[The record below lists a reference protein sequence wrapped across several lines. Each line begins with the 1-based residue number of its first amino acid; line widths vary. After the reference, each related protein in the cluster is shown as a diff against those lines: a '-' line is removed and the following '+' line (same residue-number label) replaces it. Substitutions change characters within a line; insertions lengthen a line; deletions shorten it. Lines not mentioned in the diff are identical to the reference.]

1 MAKELVGRRQFLKK
15 MALTGV
21 TLIGAGTLAGCAN
34 TNQGPSTTNTNNT
47 STTKT
52 TGGLNWQEETDVI
65 VVGSGFAALSAAL
78 EVVEAG
84 SKVIILEKMHVA
96 GGNST
101 INGGDMCCANTKM
114 QAAAGIKDSVE
125 LMVKDMLKAGGNLN
139 HVDKATIVAEKS
151 NEALEWCQNYL
162 GIKFREKLNFHGGH
176 SVLRAHQTENA
187 SGSGYIKPM
196 LIKLN
201 EKGIFVAKKRKVTRL
216 IENDEQRI
224 IGVEV
229 RDGYK
234 FGDENSGTLMLI
246 KANKAV
252 ILASG
257 GFSQDIQMRVIHEPR
272 LTDKFTSTNHPGATG
287 ELLRETLKHNAMD
300 VHLDWIQLGPWTSPE
315 EKGFGYVPQFVERL
329 VGFSPMI
336 DVKTGK
342 RFIMETGNRK
352 VRADAIIAL
361 GEPSIL
367 VGDEYAVKLQILPKI
382 LKGAMEVGA
391 VKKYNTLEEVAKAYK
406 IPVEPFLAEMKRWD
420 SFVQK
425 GKDDDFNT
433 MIMKGAKPTREAP
446 FYVTRLWPKVHHTM
460 GGLVTNVKCQV
471 INQDSQPI
479 KGLYAAGEVT
489 GGVHG
494 AVRLGGVACTD
505 CIVNGRISG
514 QEAAR
519 EQPWV

>member
-1 MAKELVGRRQFLKK
+1 M
-15 MALTGV
+15 
-21 TLIGAGTLAGCAN
+21 GAGTLAGCTNAN
-34 TNQGPSTTNTNNT
+34 TNTTQA
-47 STTKT
+47 
-52 TGGLNWQEETDVI
+52 GDLNWQEETDVI
-65 VVGSGFAALSAAL
+65 VIGSGFAGLSAAL
-78 EVVEAG
+78 EVLEAG
-84 SKVIILEKMHVA
+84 SKVIILEKMPVA

-125 LMVKDMLKAGGNLN
+125 LMVQDMLKAGGYLN

-151 NEALEWCQNYL
+151 NETLEWCQNYL
-162 GIKFREKLNFHGGH
+162 GMKFREKLNYHGGH
-176 SVLRAHQTENA
+176 SVLRAHQSENA
-187 SGSGYIKPM
+187 SGSGYIKAM
-196 LIKLN
+196 LNKLQ
-201 EKGIFVAKKRKVTRL
+201 EKGVYVSKKRKVVRL
-216 IENDEQRI
+216 IESAEKRI

-229 RDGYK
+229 LDGYN
-234 FGDENSGTLMLI
+234 FGDENSGTPLLI
-246 KANKAV
+246 KANKAI

-257 GFSQDIQMRVIHEPR
+257 GFSQDTKMRMIHEPR

-287 ELLRETLKHNAMD
+287 ELLREALKHNAMD

-329 VGFSPMI
+329 VGFAPMI

-352 VRADAIIAL
+352 VRADAIISL
-361 GEPSIL
+361 GEPSIH
-367 VGDEYAVKLQILPKI
+367 VADQYAVNLQILPKI

-391 VKKYNTLEEVAKAYK
+391 IKKYNTLEEVAKAYS
-406 IPVEPFLAEMKRWD
+406 IPAEPFLAEMKRWN

-425 GKDDDFNT
+425 GRDDDFGT
-433 MIMKGAKPTREAP
+433 MIMQGAKPTQQAP
-446 FYVTRLWPKVHHTM
+446 YYVTRLWPKVHHTM
-460 GGLVTNVKCQV
+460 GGVVTNLKCQV
-471 INQDSQPI
+471 INQDYEPI

-489 GGVHG
+489 GGIHG

-514 QEAAR
+514 QEAAK
-519 EQPWV
+519 EQAWT